1 MLFLQKRRARILKKQ
16 KNLYNA
22 ALYCRLSRDDENSSE
37 SESILNQKQILSDFA
52 KENKFNI
59 VDYYVDDGYSGTNFD
74 RPAFKR
80 MIKDIEN
87 GTVNVVI
94 TKDLSRLGRNYIL
107 TGQYTEIYFPS
118 KGVRYIA
125 INDGFDSNNSDND
138 IAPFKNIINEMV
150 AKDTSKKVKS
160 VFQAKMKKGEY
171 IGSYAPYGYKKDPEN
186 KNRFIIDEPAAEIVK
201 RMFYLATIG
210 YGSRKIAKTFNEEGI
225 LPPAVYRCL
234 HLTHTPVEKFTKT
247 SRWSDQAVNDMLH
260 NMAYLGHMVQ
270 GKSKKTSFKVKKLE
284 MQPKEEWIIVYNTHE
299 AIIDKELFDEVQ
311 YRLKSKYREKRI
323 GINLFAGI
331 TKCADCGYAMT
342 YSPRHKKGLAS
353 LFCSNYRRRGKE
365 GCTNHM
371 INYDLLCEIVIEEI
385 RKYAQ
390 LAIEDEEAI
399 LKKLKDK
406 TKDTDKIGK
415 IALEEEL
422 TKAEKRYREI
432 DDLIQHLYEDNVRGK
447 ITDERFTKLSV
458 NYENEQKEVKER
470 ITNLK
475 FDIVN
480 FKDTSKN
487 NERFIE
493 LIKKYSN
500 ITELNPVIMHELI
513 DRIEIGQGY
522 YEKSEATGKREKHQ
536 DITIYYKFIGNLE
549 QK

>member
-1 MLFLQKRRARILKKQ
+1 MVRQQKD
-16 KNLYNA
+16 YNTA
-22 ALYCRLSRDDENSSE
+22 VYCRLSKDDGKLTESS
-37 SESILNQKQILSDFA
+37 SIQTQKEMLTQYVRQQGWKLAGI
-52 KENKFNI
+52 
-59 VDYYVDDGYSGTNFD
+59 YVDDGFSGLDFD
-74 RPAFKR
+74 RPDFKR
-80 MIKDIEN
+80 MLEDIDN
-87 GTVNVVI
+87 GKINCVV
-94 TKDLSRLGRNYIL
+94 TKDLSRLGRNYL
-107 TGQYTEIYFPS
+107 EAGAYLEVYFPER
-118 KGVRYIA
+118 GVRYIA
-125 INDGFDSNNSDND
+125 LNDGVDTLDAINNDL
-138 IAPFKNIINEMV
+138 APFKNILNEMYARDV
-150 AKDTSKKVKS
+150 SRKVKS
-160 VFQAKMKKGEY
+160 AKKTRFMQGMFL
-171 IGSYAPYGYKKDPEN
+171 GTSAPYGYKKSPKN
-186 KNRFIIDEPAAEIVK
+186 KHLLIIDEEVAPVVRRIFALAKQGFGIARIRQVLTDEKIMRPGAYSEISYDRYFAGNEDKRYIWSNNSVRDILRNPVYAGHLAGYKRPAISMKNQK
-201 RMFYLATIG
+201 RPC
-210 YGSRKIAKTFNEEGI
+210 R
-225 LPPAVYRCL
+225 
-234 HLTHTPVEKFTKT
+234 
-247 SRWSDQAVNDMLH
+247 
-260 NMAYLGHMVQ
+260 
-270 GKSKKTSFKVKKLE
+270 
-284 MQPKEEWIIVYNTHE
+284 QPEEWVIIENTHE
-299 AIIDKELFDEVQ
+299 PIISKEDFELVQ
-311 YRLKSKYREKRI
+311 RLIKSRRVNTSTGYDNI
-323 GINLFAGI
+323 FSGLV
-331 TKCADCGYAMT
+331 KCADCGYAMT